1 MSQPTKTERPKTPA
15 SAYFMADFLT
25 LTIEVICYFLS
36 FWLPGY
42 VIFMSK
48 AASVALLLIMGILG
62 WLFAGFVFVLCIVA
76 FKRFVIGEVKP
87 GRFFLTSSRA
97 YRWIA
102 TDKLVKIMN
111 RSPFRALVNDLTFYR
126 YLYLRGMGAHVTATL
141 MLGQRVVIP
150 EPYLL
155 FAGDEVLIGDEAVI
169 SGHKVEHNVV
179 TLEPVE
185 IGDNVLIG
193 ARAVILPGV
202 KIGHGAIIGANSLI
216 TRGTVIGPGETW
228 SGNPARKVE
237 LFASKSSVGK
247 DSDNS
252 DQTRTG
258 AKNEP

>member
-1 MSQPTKTERPKTPA
+1 MKTERPKISA
-15 SAYFMADFLT
+15 SAYFVADLLT
-25 LTIEVICYFLS
+25 ITIEVFIYFSS
-36 FWLPGY
+36 FVLPGY

-48 AASVALLLIMGILG
+48 GIPFALLLLMGILG
-62 WLFAGFVFVLCIVA
+62 WLFAGFVFVLFVVA
-76 FKRFVIGEVKP
+76 FKRFVIGEVNP

-111 RSPFRALVNDLTFYR
+111 RSPFRVLVNDLTFYR
-126 YLYLRGMGAHVTATL
+126 YLYLRGMGAHVTVTL

-155 FAGDEVLIGDEAVI
+155 FAGEEVLIGDEAVI

-179 TLEPVE
+179 TLESVQ
-185 IGDNVLIG
+185 IGNNVIIG

-202 KIGHGAIIGANSLI
+202 KIGNGAIIGANALI

-228 SGNPARKVE
+228 SGNPARKIEIFAGKSTVDKNLNSSDRSSAGVE
-237 LFASKSSVGK
+237 SG
-247 DSDNS
+247 
-252 DQTRTG
+252 T
-258 AKNEP
+258 